1 LDFLK
6 NLPLNLPEI
15 VSRLI
20 AIIIS
25 LAFHEWAH
33 AYAAYKLGD
42 PTARNLGRMTIN
54 PLAHID
60 IIGFLALLI
69 VRFGWAK
76 PVPINP
82 RNFKKPR
89 RDEIIVSVA
98 GVCTNLL
105 LAFIALGIGIAFGVL
120 LVYDGY
126 LFSDGKFMG
135 MLASNFVFIN
145 LALFVFNL
153 IPVPPLDGYHVL
165 QNLLIRHINYRFF
178 AFIER
183 YSFIILIVL
192 LMSGFTT
199 TLLSWVVTG
208 LLNGMAQFF
217 TIIGL

>member
-1 LDFLK
+1 LNFL
-6 NLPLNLPEI
+6 NFSLPSLPEI

-60 IIGFLALLI
+60 IIGFLALLL

-183 YSFIILIVL
+183 YSFVILIVL